1 MAGYSGGWER
11 SGAGSGGKDPC
22 QAKRSGVTVLLE
34 RVSVR
39 SVRLGKEYFFN
50 PPKQR
55 VQLSTNKIVTVTSN
69 DCLIFLLASYLT
81 LLPHQT

>member
-1 MAGYSGGWER
+1 MSGEEVGFQLGY
-11 SGAGSGGKDPC
+11 
-22 QAKRSGVTVLLE
+22 L
-34 RVSVR
+34 
-39 SVRLGKEYFFN
+39 VRLEKEYFLN

-81 LLPHQT
+81 LLPLQT